1 MSTTTPNLSFFFT
14 GKRIEI
20 DPNTGQF
27 SARVGGGQIHAE
39 SWKKMRAE
47 LRKNQEA
54 PKAQKPSKVWAR
66 PGWWLSPDQIRP
78 AFLLSQG
85 RFGQKRSV
93 VFTEGGGLEEGS
105 LTFDDIAWMDWTDS
119 PASGFEARQE
129 ALEGR
134 AGFISEHL
142 YRIGRG
148 LRAEQ
153 ACDFLRQIGQENEGV
168 AQVEQR
174 KGRRGTLILGKD
186 WELSVVG
193 HGKSQSFLG
202 YHLRHIPCGEMLMFI
217 KPQKAIEFVQHMER
231 LGAGS
236 GRDCV
241 VFSEDQSPVNQL
253 VSGRLVNIK
262 GVVSAG
268 KKEWVLSRGDG
279 KARIYPLG
287 SDNKIVLLT
296 DDLAHRWAGFA
307 DIGWASWKKDLDGI
321 GRGQQ
326 TDNRFDFND
335 TQARQEWQDRL
346 QSLADG
352 QAKDPDLM
360 S

>member
-1 MSTTTPNLSFFFT
+1 MSTTTPNLSFVFA

-20 DPNTGQF
+20 DPSTGQF
-27 SARVGGGQIHAE
+27 SARVGGGKIQCD

-47 LRKNQEA
+47 LRQNQEA
-54 PKAQKPSKVWAR
+54 PKAKKQPKVWAR
-66 PGWWLSPDQIRP
+66 SGWWLTPDQIRP

-93 VFTEGGGLEEGS
+93 VFTDGRQLGEDELI
-105 LTFDDIAWMDWTDS
+105 FDDIAWMDWTDN

-129 ALEGR
+129 ALMGR

-148 LRAEQ
+148 LSTEQ
-153 ACDFLRQIGQENEGV
+153 ACDFLRQIGQENEGG

-174 KGRRGTLILGKD
+174 KGSRGSVLLGED

-217 KPQKAIEFVQHMER
+217 KPQKAIEFVHHMER
-231 LGAGS
+231 LGAGP

-268 KKEWVLSRGDG
+268 RKEWVLSTGDG
-279 KARIYPLG
+279 KSKIYPLG
-287 SDNKIVLLT
+287 SDNKTVLLT
-296 DDLAHRWAGFA
+296 DDLAHRWASFA
-307 DIGWASWKKDLDGI
+307 DIGWASWKKDLEGI
-321 GRGQQ
+321 GREQQ

-335 TQARQEWQDRL
+335 TQARQEWQARL
-346 QSLADG
+346 QSLAG
-352 QAKDPDLM
+352 G
-360 S
+360 